1 MINICVQKGNMKIK
15 NYLILYINN
24 GVGRG
29 VWPMSLFNLKT
40 INGLIYEFNIQN
52 QGVCDPKTKREKKR
66 EKKKEK
72 II

>member
-1 MINICVQKGNMKIK
+1 MCSKRKYENK

-29 VWPMSLFNLKT
+29 VRPMSLFNMKT